1 MTATS
6 VLSTSRSWRQAVAS
20 SVPVVA
26 YHPFVRW
33 AFYGFVL
40 SLPFEYPNRSFAYE
54 ITMLSAAA
62 FLATTIVQPRAC
74 FRAPPA
80 PVWWLFGFLYAFGAA
95 YVAGGG
101 RDPSGTGKLFLL
113 LVLIVLVVWVGGNLL
128 REERIRRGALV
139 ALAIGCLLL
148 ALLQLSNVA
157 NAAGDELER
166 ATVLGQNSNRT
177 GRMLSLGLLAVI
189 GLAYA
194 RRDRIRWLGRV
205 AWVVVPLLGI
215 AILQGGSRGAL
226 LALALALG
234 VVALS
239 GRTFGA
245 QVRNALLTLLALVLL
260 AWAAIASPLMQQR
273 FAKAE
278 AGNLAGRE
286 KIFPAAWSMVRDRP
300 LLGWGPGNN
309 KDELAVRLRLPP
321 QLHASR
327 DTHNLVLEVLTS
339 TGMVGGFFYFMALAF
354 CARGAWRARRGSEGL
369 VPAAMMIAMLAGNMS
384 GNYLMYMPY
393 AFLLAYV
400 VGSGRDVGE
409 VAC

>member
-1 MTATS
+1 VTAS
-6 VLSTSRSWRQAVAS
+6 AVMPVRQTWPAGA
-20 SVPVVA
+20 A
-26 YHPFVRW
+26 RAGRTFHPLVRW
-33 AFYGFVL
+33 AFYGFVF
-40 SLPFEYPNRSFAYE
+40 SLPFEYPNRSFAFE
-54 ITMLSAAA
+54 ITMMSAAA

-80 PVWWLFGFLYAFGAA
+80 GVWWLFGFLYAFGAA

-101 RDPSGTGKLFLL
+101 RDPEGTRKLFLL
-113 LVLIVLVVWVGGNLL
+113 LVLIVLVVWVAGNLL
-128 REERIRRGALV
+128 RERRIRTGALV
-139 ALAIGCLLL
+139 ALGVSCLVL

-157 NAAGDELER
+157 NAAGDQLQR

-177 GRMLSLGLLAVI
+177 GRMLSLGMLAVI
-189 GLAYA
+189 GLGYA
-194 RRDRIRWLGRV
+194 RRDRIRWLGKL
-205 AWVVVPLLGI
+205 AWGVVPVLGI

-226 LALALALG
+226 LALALALA
-234 VVALS
+234 VFALS
-239 GRTFGA
+239 GETFAA
-245 QVRNALLTLLALVLL
+245 QVRHTAMTVLALVLL

-339 TGMVGGFFYFMALAF
+339 TGIVGGVFYLLAIAF
-354 CARGAWRARRGSEGL
+354 CARNAWRARRGTEGL
-369 VPAAMMIAMLAGNMS
+369 VPAAMMVAMIAGNMS
-384 GNYLMYMPY
+384 GNYLMYVPY
-393 AFLLAYV
+393 SFVLAYAWA
-400 VGSGRDVGE
+400 SGAED
-409 VAC
+409 AC

>member
-1 MTATS
+1 VTAGAVMTA
-6 VLSTSRSWRQAVAS
+6 RSAWQPAVAS
-20 SVPVVA
+20 PAVTI
-26 YHPFVRW
+26 HPLVRW

-54 ITMLSAAA
+54 ITMMSAAG
-62 FLATTIVQPRAC
+62 FLATTILQPRAC

-80 PVWWLFGFLYAFGAA
+80 AVWWLFGFLYAFGAA
-95 YVAGGG
+95 YVAAGG
-101 RDPSGTGKLFLL
+101 RDPSGTWKLFLL

-128 REERIRRGALV
+128 RDGRVRTGALV
-139 ALAIGCLLL
+139 ALAVGCVIL

-157 NAAGDELER
+157 NAAGEELQR

-177 GRMLSLGLLAVI
+177 GRMLSLGMLAVI

-194 RRDRIRWLGRV
+194 RRDRFPWLGKI
-205 AWVVVPLLGI
+205 AWVIIPALGI

-226 LALALALG
+226 LALALALS
-234 VVALS
+234 VFALS
-239 GRTFGA
+239 GRTFA
-245 QVRNALLTLLALVLL
+245 IQVRNAVVTMVVLVLL
-260 AWAAIASPLMQQR
+260 ALAAVMSPLMQQR
-273 FAKAE
+273 FARAE

-286 KIFPAAWSMVRDRP
+286 RIFPAAWSMVRDRP

-339 TGMVGGFFYFMALAF
+339 TGLVGGFFYFFALAF
-354 CARGAWRARRGSEGL
+354 CARNAWRARRGSEGL
-369 VPAAMMIAMLAGNMS
+369 IPAAMMIAMLAGNMS

-393 AFLLAYV
+393 SFVLAYASA
-400 VGSGRDVGE
+400 SGMED
-409 VAC
+409 AC

>member
-1 MTATS
+1 VTAGALLTARPAWPPA
-6 VLSTSRSWRQAVAS
+6 TARPAVTI
-20 SVPVVA
+20 
-26 YHPFVRW
+26 HPLVRW
-33 AFYGFVL
+33 AFYGFVF

-62 FLATTIVQPRAC
+62 FLATTIIQPRAC

-80 PVWWLFGFLYAFGAA
+80 AVWWLFGFLYAFGAA
-95 YVAGGG
+95 YVAAGG
-101 RDPSGTGKLFLL
+101 RDPSGTFRMFLL

-128 REERIRRGALV
+128 REERIRTGALV
-139 ALAIGCLLL
+139 VLAMGCVIL

-157 NAAGDELER
+157 NAAGDEIER

-177 GRMLSLGLLAVI
+177 GRMLSLGMLAVI
-189 GLAYA
+189 GLAYG
-194 RRDRIRWLGRV
+194 RRDRFSWLGKV
-205 AWVVVPLLGI
+205 AWLIIPALGI

-226 LALALALG
+226 LALTLALG
-234 VVALS
+234 VFALS

-245 QVRNALLTLLALVLL
+245 QVRNAVLTLLALVLL
-260 AWAAIASPLMQQR
+260 AWAAIASPLMQER

-339 TGMVGGFFYFMALAF
+339 TGLVGGFFYFMALAL
-354 CARGAWRARRGSEGL
+354 CALSAWRARRGSEGL
-369 VPAAMMIAMLAGNMS
+369 IPAAMMMAMLAGNMS
-384 GNYLMYMPY
+384 GNYLGYMPY
-393 AFLLAYV
+393 SFVLAYAWA
-400 VGSGRDVGE
+400 SGTED
-409 VAC
+409 AC

>member
-1 MTATS
+1 MTAS
-6 VLSTSRSWRQAVAS
+6 AVLSASRSWRQTVAS
-20 SVPVVA
+20 SIPPVA
-26 YHPFVRW
+26 YHPLVRW

-54 ITMLSAAA
+54 ITMLTAAA
-62 FLATTIVQPRAC
+62 FLATTIIQPRAC

-95 YVAGGG
+95 WVAGGG
-101 RDPSGTGKLFLL
+101 RDPSGSFRMFLL

-128 REERIRRGALV
+128 REERIRRGALIAV
-139 ALAIGCLLL
+139 GISCLLL

-177 GRMLSLGLLAVI
+177 GRMLSLGVLAVI

-194 RRDRIRWLGRV
+194 RRDRMRSLGKV
-205 AWVVVPLLGI
+205 AWVIVPVLGI

-226 LALALALG
+226 LSLALALG
-234 VVALS
+234 VFALS
-239 GRTFGA
+239 GRTFA
-245 QVRNALLTLLALVLL
+245 TQVRNALLTVLALVLL
-260 AWAAIASPLMQQR
+260 AVAAITSPLMQAR

-278 AGNLAGRE
+278 SGNLAGRE

-300 LLGWGPGNN
+300 LLGWGPGTN

-339 TGMVGGFFYFMALAF
+339 TGFVGGFFYFLALAL
-354 CARGAWRARRGSEGL
+354 CARTAWAARRGSEGL

-384 GNYLMYMPY
+384 GNYLGYMPY

-400 VGSGRDVGE
+400 VGSGNALQE
-409 VAC
+409 SSC

>member
-1 MTATS
+1 MTAGTS
-6 VLSTSRSWRQAVAS
+6 AMMTARSTWQPTATRPAVTI
-20 SVPVVA
+20 
-26 YHPFVRW
+26 HPLVRW
-33 AFYGFVL
+33 AFFGFVF

-54 ITMLSAAA
+54 ITMMTAAA
-62 FLATTIVQPRAC
+62 FLATTVIQPRAC

-80 PVWWLFGFLYAFGAA
+80 AVWWLFGFLYAFGAS
-95 YVAGGG
+95 YVATGG
-101 RDPSGTGKLFLL
+101 RDPSGTFKLFLL

-128 REERIRRGALV
+128 REERIRTGALV
-139 ALAIGCLLL
+139 MLAAGCVLL

-157 NAAGDELER
+157 NARGDELER

-177 GRMLSLGLLAVI
+177 GRMLSLGMLAII

-194 RRDRIRWLGRV
+194 RRNRFPWLGKI
-205 AWVVVPLLGI
+205 AWGIIPALGI

-226 LALALALG
+226 LALALALS
-234 VVALS
+234 VFALS
-239 GRTFGA
+239 GRSFA
-245 QVRNALLTLLALVLL
+245 VQMRNAVVTMVLLVLL
-260 AWAAIASPLMQQR
+260 AVAALMSPLMQAR
-273 FAKAE
+273 FGKAE

-327 DTHNLVLEVLTS
+327 DTHNLILEVLTS
-339 TGMVGGFFYFMALAF
+339 TGLIGGFFYFVALAL
-354 CARGAWRARRGSEGL
+354 CARTAWRARHGTEGL
-369 VPAAMMIAMLAGNMS
+369 IPAAMMIAMLAGNMS

-393 AFLLAYV
+393 SFVLAYV
-400 VGSGRDVGE
+400 SGSGMADT
-409 VAC
+409 